1 MCWEI
6 IGHSALYAAAQVG
19 TYEKALVKE
28 GVGILGAAVRG
39 RTFGME
45 MMEMDVMEFACT
57 LAKRLDEDMGDAGNA
72 GKMDV
77 VSAPYG

>member
-1 MCWEI
+1 MGREI
-6 IGHSALYAAAQVG
+6 IGHAALDATAQVG
-19 TYEKALVKE
+19 AHKKALVKE
-28 GVGILGAAVRG
+28 GTSILGAAVRG
-39 RTFGME
+39 RAFGMK

-57 LAKRLDEDMGDAGNA
+57 LAKRLNKDMGDAGNA